1 MPPDFFSDPAMRAL
15 VAAVMVSD
23 APEDLRVPCV
33 AAAWAVDGPLG
44 IAPAAVA
51 AGQRD
56 DRADDII
63 VARESSADE
72 LGQLKRTYQEDAQKL
87 KEQFEAKLKAS
98 QAAKLA
104 ATRKEKAEKELNR
117 CAEAF
122 LAAVSQLET
131 DQGKGDADLLVEISK
146 NVSALQAW
154 VAEQQASGGAASKP
168 PRPSPPAP
176 PPSVT
181 QGATSSSTAA
191 QSAPPPASAS
201 TSGTAGDAGKKKS

>member
-56 DRADDII
+56 DRADDIT
-63 VARESSADE
+63 VAGESSTDD

-146 NVSALQAW
+146 NLSALQAW
-154 VAEQQASGGAASKP
+154 VAEQQASSGAASK

-176 PPSVT
+176 PPSAA
-181 QGATSSSTAA
+181 QGPTSSAA
-191 QSAPPPASAS
+191 VQSAPPPASTS